1 MYTSHRCVRL
11 LALVLLLHVPFVA
24 QAQEYTFTTIDLPAT
39 GGAPGRI
46 INLVGI
52 ANDGTM
58 AGDDNSPNG
67 LGSRISPTLD
77 VTPVTCLPGTF
88 DRYPFASR
96 LGPEVVAMNNA
107 LTVVGNDEGLVALH
121 GFQQTLAGDCSF
133 FLFPGSI
140 GTLFTGID
148 DPGRIVGQYWNDPAV
163 EFGLLRFHAF
173 VKDDDTLTPLTNG
186 ISNDVL
192 WPTGI
197 NAAGDII
204 GYAFRDVQPDNSYI
218 YQAFYYSGGTFT
230 WLDSPGGEDVWLTG
244 LNNAGQVTAVLH
256 PQGVVG
262 GPAWLYDHITATWT
276 MLPVPTPDTDVIL
289 PRAINDHGA
298 LVGFYAEFFPEPPP
312 FGHSAFHQFLAT
324 PVPPP
329 IPEPPPKP
337 KKFLRFLKKH
347 RQHIRERLR
356 DALQD
361 ASAHRWQHP
370 LLARHWWPVLD
381 EDGSVCLTDGVR
393 VIGRRP

>member
-1 MYTSHRCVRL
+1 
-11 LALVLLLHVPFVA
+11 LALVLLLLVPLVA
-24 QAQEYTFTTIDLPAT
+24 QAQEYTFTTIDLPAI
-39 GGAPGRI
+39 GGAPGRL

-58 AGDDNSPNG
+58 AGDDQSPHG

-77 VTPVTCLPGTF
+77 VTPVTCLPGIF

-96 LGPEVVAMNNA
+96 LGPEVVAMNNV
-107 LTVVGNDEGLVALH
+107 LTVVGNDEGVVALH

-133 FLFPGSI
+133 FLFPGAV

-148 DPGRIVGQYWNDPAV
+148 DLGRIVGQYWNDPAV

-173 VKDDDTLTPLTNG
+173 VKDADTLMLLTNG

-218 YQAFYYSGGTFT
+218 YQAFAYSGGSFI
-230 WLDSPGGEDVWLTG
+230 WVDGPAGEDVWLTRV
-244 LNNAGQVTAVLH
+244 NNAGQVTAVLQ
-256 PQGVVG
+256 PQGVIG
-262 GPAWLYDHITATWT
+262 GPAWLYDLGTGTWT
-276 MLPVPTPDTDVIL
+276 MLPVPTPETIAML
-289 PRAINDHGA
+289 PRAINDQGV
-298 LVGFYAEFFPEPPP
+298 LVGFYTEFFPEPPP
-312 FGHSAFHQFLAT
+312 FGQLALHQFLAT
-324 PVPPP
+324 PVSPPV
-329 IPEPPPKP
+329 PEPPPTP
-337 KKFLRFLKKH
+337 KHHWKH
-347 RQHIRERLR
+347 RRHIRERLH

-361 ASAHRWQHP
+361 AQVHRWQHP
-370 LLARHWWPVLD
+370 HWVRNWRPVLD

>member
-1 MYTSHRCVRL
+1 
-11 LALVLLLHVPFVA
+11 VPFVA
-24 QAQEYTFTTIDLPAT
+24 QAQEYTFTIIDLPVLS
-39 GGAPGRI
+39 GAPNRI

-58 AGDDNSPNG
+58 AGNDNTLNG
-67 LGSRISPTLD
+67 YGSRIAPDLT
-77 VTPVTCLPGTF
+77 VTAVTCPPGGF
-88 DRYPFASR
+88 DRYPFASTA
-96 LGPEVVAMNNA
+96 GPAVADMNNSH
-107 LTVVGNDEGLVALH
+107 TVVGDDEGLFNLW
-121 GFQQTLAGDCSF
+121 GFQQTADGTCTFTLV
-133 FLFPGSI
+133 PGSV
-140 GTLFTGID
+140 GTVFTGID
-148 DPGRIVGQYWNDPAV
+148 DLGRIVGYYWNDPEV

-173 VKDDDTLTPLTNG
+173 VKDDDTLTPFTDD
-186 ISNDVL
+186 IPNDVL

-230 WLDSPGGEDVWLTG
+230 WLDGPGGEDVWLTG
-244 LNNAGQVTAVLH
+244 LNNAGQATAVLH
-256 PQGVVG
+256 PAGVVG
-262 GPAWLYDHITATWT
+262 GPGWLYDHITATWT
-276 MLPVPTPDTDVIL
+276 MLPMPTPDTNTVA

-298 LVGFYAEFFPEPPP
+298 LVGSYSEFFPEPPP
-312 FGHSAFHQFLAT
+312 FGRSAFHQFLAT

-329 IPEPPPKP
+329 VPEPPHKL
-337 KKFLRFLKKH
+337 KKFPRFLKKH
-347 RQHIRERLR
+347 RQYIRERLR

-370 LLARHWWPVLD
+370 LLARYWRPVLD